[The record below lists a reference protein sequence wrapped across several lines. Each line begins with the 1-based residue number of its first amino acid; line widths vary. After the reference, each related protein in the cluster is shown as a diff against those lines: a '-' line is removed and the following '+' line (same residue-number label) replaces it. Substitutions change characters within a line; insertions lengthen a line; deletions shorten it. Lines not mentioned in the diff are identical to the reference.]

1 MDTNYNNDGF
11 KMLWASGQLLCGD
24 DTIIQLWLFLET
36 SYQCINIVQERK
48 QFIKLDVHM

>member
-11 KMLWASGQLLCGD
+11 KMLWASGQLYICGD

-36 SYQCINIVQERK
+36 SYQCIIVQERK